1 MPADRAAPR
10 RRATR
15 PRRPVLL
22 RLPLSSFV
30 EGIRRGSSATAAK
43 LFTVNA
49 SPTDTSTL
57 PSLDALYADPRRR
70 RSRERDLGL
79 TWRARDGSTY
89 RVAWIEETEE
99 LYAFRHLDPD
109 GHGGGVRILG
119 RIPAARVE
127 RGLRDWPAHCG
138 DESSYEWLCWQVRRL
153 RARAR

>member
-1 MPADRAAPR
+1 MLGLDPGRSLGGGRVFAAR
-10 RRATR
+10 
-15 PRRPVLL
+15 L
-22 RLPLSSFV
+22 RLSSFV
-30 EGIRRGSSATAAK
+30 EEIRRGSSATAAK
-43 LFTVNA
+43 LLTVNA

-99 LYAFRHLDPD
+99 LYAFRHLDRE

-127 RGLRDWPAHCG
+127 RELRDWPARVG
-138 DESSYEWLCWQVRRL
+138 ADASYEWLCRQVRRI
-153 RARAR
+153 RAKTR